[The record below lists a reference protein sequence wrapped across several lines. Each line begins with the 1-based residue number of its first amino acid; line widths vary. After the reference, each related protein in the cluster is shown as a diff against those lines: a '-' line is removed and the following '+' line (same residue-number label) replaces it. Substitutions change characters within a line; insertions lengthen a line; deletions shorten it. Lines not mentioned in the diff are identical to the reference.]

1 MPKLGLLRHWV
12 ARMGLSLLSCPH
24 HCLRLP
30 LAGCQTLLSPIVS
43 CGPPGVLLTRPAILA
58 MGHCVE
64 ASAENWSIRLKKQS
78 CEGTWEVSIHWG
90 QGSQGWEVKPT
101 LGCIS
106 AWMLQDVLQLGAE
119 PCTELY
125 YCQME
130 AQACYIFTE
139 QLGRFAL
146 VGESL
151 SMAASKRL
159 KLVLF
164 APAACPSL
172 EYNIRVYCLSD
183 TQDVLKV
190 FGVSTARS
198 EGHVGRRARA
208 MWAGLGCQPAAS
220 PARVPPVPAGG
231 DPVGE
236 AAGGAADW
244 SPPGAALQ
252 GQLPQPAP
260 LHP

>member
-1 MPKLGLLRHWV
+1 M
-12 ARMGLSLLSCPH
+12 
-24 HCLRLP
+24 
-30 LAGCQTLLSPIVS
+30 
-43 CGPPGVLLTRPAILA
+43 
-58 MGHCVE
+58 E

-78 CEGTWEVSIHWG
+78 CEGTWEVSVWG
-90 QGSQGWEVKPT
+90 GRGGWGWRGGCPR

-106 AWMLQDVLQLGAE
+106 AWVLQDVLQLGTE

-125 YCQME
+125 YCQLE

-190 FGVSTARS
+190 PGVPVQCP
-198 EGHVGRRARA
+198 HP
-208 MWAGLGCQPAAS
+208 GL
-220 PARVPPVPAGG
+220 
-231 DPVGE
+231 E
-236 AAGGAADW
+236 
-244 SPPGAALQ
+244 
-252 GQLPQPAP
+252 
-260 LHP
+260 

>member
-1 MPKLGLLRHWV
+1 MPV
-12 ARMGLSLLSCPH
+12 PRMHL
-24 HCLRLP
+24 
-30 LAGCQTLLSPIVS
+30 
-43 CGPPGVLLTRPAILA
+43 
-58 MGHCVE
+58 
-64 ASAENWSIRLKKQS
+64 
-78 CEGTWEVSIHWG
+78 
-90 QGSQGWEVKPT
+90 
-101 LGCIS
+101 IS
-106 AWMLQDVLQLGAE
+106 AWVLQDVLQLGAE

-125 YCQME
+125 YCQLE

-190 FGVSTARS
+190 PGGPHATRPAIPARC
-198 EGHVGRRARA
+198 E
-208 MWAGLGCQPAAS
+208 AGLGSRGAVS
-220 PARVPPVPAGG
+220 PA
-231 DPVGE
+231 
-236 AAGGAADW
+236 
-244 SPPGAALQ
+244 
-252 GQLPQPAP
+252 
-260 LHP
+260 

>member
-1 MPKLGLLRHWV
+1 MSP
-12 ARMGLSLLSCPH
+12 P
-24 HCLRLP
+24 RLP

-64 ASAENWSIRLKKQS
+64 ASAENWSLRLKKQS
-78 CEGTWEVSIHWG
+78 CEGTWEVSAPKG
-90 QGSQGWEVKPT
+90 VK
-101 LGCIS
+101 GCGERNPPPVGGFFL
-106 AWMLQDVLQLGAE
+106 AGGLHLPVPQDVLQLGAE

-125 YCQME
+125 YCQLE

-183 TQDVLKV
+183 TQDALKV
-190 FGVSTARS
+190 PGLPALCWDFGRGSVPHTRGARRGGLCPTS
-198 EGHVGRRARA
+198 AHATRR
-208 MWAGLGCQPAAS
+208 
-220 PARVPPVPAGG
+220 
-231 DPVGE
+231 
-236 AAGGAADW
+236 
-244 SPPGAALQ
+244 
-252 GQLPQPAP
+252 
-260 LHP
+260 

>member
-1 MPKLGLLRHWV
+1 MPWPGLLGHR
-12 ARMGLSLLSCPH
+12 AAGERAGGGGLALLSCPQR
-24 HCLRLP
+24 CPRLP

-78 CEGTWEVSIHWG
+78 CEGTWEVSARRGARGDPGWG
-90 QGSQGWEVKPT
+90 GSEGGCPC

-106 AWMLQDVLQLGAE
+106 AWVPQDVLQLGAE

-125 YCQME
+125 YCQLE

-190 FGVSTARS
+190 PGGVPTQHPPSQLGVMPCRRGLPGCGSSCPTAACA
-198 EGHVGRRARA
+198 GRR
-208 MWAGLGCQPAAS
+208 
-220 PARVPPVPAGG
+220 
-231 DPVGE
+231 
-236 AAGGAADW
+236 
-244 SPPGAALQ
+244 
-252 GQLPQPAP
+252 
-260 LHP
+260 